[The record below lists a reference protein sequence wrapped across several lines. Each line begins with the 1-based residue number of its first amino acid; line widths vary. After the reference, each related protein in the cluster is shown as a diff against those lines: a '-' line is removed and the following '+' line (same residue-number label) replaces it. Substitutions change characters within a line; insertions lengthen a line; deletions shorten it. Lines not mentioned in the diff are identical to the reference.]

1 MNYNEEETMR
11 TELDENLE
19 RFFQKY
25 KLEEINSEN
34 IKSFF
39 QDIYK
44 TNDYGNL
51 LHAAVQQQYDEN
63 KVLQFINVL
72 LKNAVDVNYKG
83 KLTGYSFIH
92 LALYGYTKDG
102 EDYSYTTDFIIKL
115 IKLAKKY
122 NFDVQITDNE
132 QDSIIHTALASE
144 VYEGSMT
151 ELLKVLG
158 DDYDVLCKDSN
169 ENNIYEALL
178 EYKKEAS
185 KNGDDKWYQ
194 RLSSEEQAIK
204 KVVEINQYTLEE
216 VNQCLKNLKND
227 IELIISTISIDCLL
241 SNYLEILEKKN
252 ELEFY
257 ITKQHLFTSDLTEY
271 DHLLLKFN
279 QNLQQLIAK
288 YIKDMSKQPSYT
300 SIKALQNILEKVHYS
315 EEIELLKQV
324 KEKYDEYIET
334 LSSSILDCQNLNQ
347 LEKIKQ
353 QLESILDSD
362 IREQLLMSYH
372 ERYQQFDNVTQ
383 SIMKLENVIKI
394 TDNWMKQEVNETQK
408 INYGVLGIE
417 QLKEIELNL
426 ENELKQNKIKISKSI
441 EQQIDTLVQNAFVL
455 QDEDI
460 FSEMDLWDI
469 IHSSFDK
476 YQSNHKQK
484 VKEKKK
490 NV

>member
-1 MNYNEEETMR
+1 MNYNEEETMK

-63 KVLQFINVL
+63 KVLQFIDVL
-72 LKNAVDVNYKG
+72 LKNDVDVNYKG
-83 KLTGYSFIH
+83 ELTGYSFIH

-122 NFDVQITDNE
+122 NFDVQITDND

-144 VYEGSMT
+144 VYEGSTT

-185 KNGDDKWYQ
+185 KNGNDKWYQ
-194 RLSSEEQAIK
+194 RLSLEEQAIK
-204 KVVEINQYTLEE
+204 KAVEINRYTLEE

-227 IELIISTISIDCLL
+227 IELMLSTISIDYLL
-241 SNYLEILEKKN
+241 SNYSEILEKKN

-279 QNLQQLIAK
+279 QNLQQLITK
-288 YIKDMSKQPSYT
+288 YIKDVSQQPSYT
-300 SIKALQNILEKVHYS
+300 SIKALQNILEKIHYS

-334 LSSSILDCQNLNQ
+334 LSSSILDCHNLNQ

-372 ERYQQFDNVTQ
+372 ERYQQFDNVIQ

-441 EQQIDTLVQNAFVL
+441 EQQIDTLVQNAFLL
-455 QDEDI
+455 QDENI
-460 FSEMDLWDI
+460 FSEIDLWDI

-476 YQSNHKQK
+476 YELNHKQK

>member
-1 MNYNEEETMR
+1 MR